1 MSARGL
7 GSATALVVLLALGGG
22 VAGYAVARAGH
33 EPPAPLGEVRPLLA
47 VDPAYPTDRPVLVR
61 EDRDEPPLAGDVALR
76 RVVLGTPPFT
86 VSLAV
91 PRDWVRSDSAG
102 GEWRWYPPPGPE
114 TAENLYFLRV
124 RQVANLFQSVPAAR
138 VARRSA
144 LATASEVQDLEVV
157 EETYDGLEVSYVSE
171 GYRRHSLER
180 WLTTP
185 GSGETAQYYLGM
197 IGRGADRD
205 AMAALLERIAAS
217 AEVG

>member
-7 GSATALVVLLALGGG
+7 GSATAVVVLLALGGG

-33 EPPAPLGEVRPLLA
+33 EPPMPMGEVRPLVA
-47 VDPAYPTDRPVLVR
+47 VDPAYPTDRPVLMR
-61 EDRDEPPLAGDVALR
+61 EDRDEPPLADRVALR

-102 GEWRWYPPPGPE
+102 GEWRWYPPPGPDA
-114 TAENLYFLRV
+114 AENLYFLRV
-124 RQVANLFQSVPAAR
+124 RQVANLFESVPAAR
-138 VARRSA
+138 GARRSA
-144 LATASEVQDLEVV
+144 LSTASEVQELEVV

-171 GYRRHSLER
+171 GYRRHSLEH

-197 IGRGADRD
+197 IGRGVDRD
-205 AMAALLERIAAS
+205 AMVALLDRIAES
-217 AEVG
+217 AESG